1 MHTTTHIIEFL
12 LWLLIA
18 ASVIAVL
25 TSRLKIP
32 YTVALVVG
40 GLLIDAFHL
49 PIAESFSLT
58 PEIVLILFLP
68 ALLFEAGL
76 NINIKYL
83 RENIKPIMLLA
94 VVGVLLATFVTGYA
108 VHWILGLP
116 IFVALLFGALISAT
130 DPISVIA
137 ILKEL
142 GVSKRLAVILE
153 GESLLNDGTAIV
165 LFKILLLAVISGNIS
180 VADGVREFFVVSL
193 GGTALGLLLG
203 YGMSKITARIDDPRI
218 EITLTTILA
227 YGSYLIAEHLH
238 ISGVIATVVAG
249 LMMGNYG
256 ATTGMSAR
264 TRVALW
270 TFWEY
275 MVFVINSLV
284 FLLIGIEV
292 HIVDLIGAW
301 QSIAIVI
308 GLVIFSRAL
317 AVYLLVPIA
326 NKMSKPIPW
335 SWQHVLVWG
344 GLHGTVSLA
353 LALTLERDV
362 PYRNEI
368 LTLTF
373 GVVTFSLL
381 VQGMTTE
388 PLLKWLKIMSKKES
402 DYDTIKVR
410 QMAST
415 SAERELNALV
425 ESHVISP
432 PVYEQLRQ
440 EVQATAAAT
449 QKELQQLYQENTDIA
464 SEELQLARLRL
475 LAAEKSTVQRAMIDG
490 IISLHTGEN
499 LLADID
505 DRLTAVEQGETVQR

>member
-1 MHTTTHIIEFL
+1 M
-12 LWLLIA
+12 
-18 ASVIAVL
+18 
-25 TSRLKIP
+25 P
-32 YTVALVVG
+32 YTVALVLG

-49 PIAESFSLT
+49 PIAESFTLT

-83 RENIKPIMLLA
+83 KENIKPVILLA
-94 VVGVLLATFVTGYA
+94 IVGVLLATFLTGYA
-108 VHWILGLP
+108 LHWLLGLP
-116 IFVALLFGALISAT
+116 LFVALLFGSLISAT

-165 LFKILLLAVISGNIS
+165 LFKILLLAVTSGTIS
-180 VADGVREFFVVSL
+180 VVDGIRDFFVVSL
-193 GGTALGLLLG
+193 GGGALGLLFG

-238 ISGVIATVVAG
+238 VSGVIATVVAG

-256 ATTGMSAR
+256 AETGMSAR
-264 TRVALW
+264 TRVSLW
-270 TFWEY
+270 AFWEY
-275 MVFVINSLV
+275 LVFVINSLV

-308 GLVIFSRAL
+308 AMVVLSRAV
-317 AVYLLVPIA
+317 AVYLLVPLA
-326 NKMSKPIPW
+326 NRVSKPIPW
-335 SWQHVLVWG
+335 AWRHVLVWG

-353 LALTLERDV
+353 LALTLDKDV
-362 PYRNEI
+362 PYRSEI

-388 PLLKWLKIMSKKES
+388 PLLKWLKVTGAKEN

-415 SAERELNALV
+415 AAERELGALL
-425 ESHVISP
+425 ENHVISQ
-432 PVYEQLRQ
+432 PVYEQLQREVRVQVQKTQ
-440 EVQATAAAT
+440 E
-449 QKELQQLYQENTDIA
+449 ELQQLYQSNTDIA
-464 SEELQLARLRL
+464 SEELQLAKLRL
-475 LAAEKSTVQRAMIDG
+475 LAAEKSTIQRAVIDG
-490 IISLHTGEN
+490 IISLHTGEE
-499 LLADID
+499 LLANVD
-505 DRLTAVEQGETVQR
+505 DRLAVVEQGERTHNA

>member
-18 ASVIAVL
+18 ASVIAVF

-32 YTVALVVG
+32 YTVALVLG
-40 GLLIDAFHL
+40 GLLIDLFHL
-49 PIAESFSLT
+49 PIAASFTLT

-76 NINIKYL
+76 NINIRHLK
-83 RENIKPIMLLA
+83 ENLGPIMLLA
-94 VVGVLLATFVTGYA
+94 IVGVLLSTFITGYSI
-108 VHWILGLP
+108 HWLTGMTLLP
-116 IFVALLFGALISAT
+116 ALLFGSLITAT

-165 LFKILLLAVISGNIS
+165 LFQILLAAVITGEAS
-180 VADGVREFFVVSL
+180 VGEGVRNFFVMAL
-193 GGTALGLLLG
+193 GGTALGLVLG
-203 YGMSKITARIDDPRI
+203 YGMSRITSRIDDARI

-227 YGSYLIAEHLH
+227 YGAYLVAEHLH
-238 ISGVIATVVAG
+238 VSGVIATVVAG
-249 LMMGNYG
+249 LMVGNYG
-256 ATTGMSAR
+256 VEIGMSPR

-275 MVFVINSLV
+275 LVFVINSLV

-292 HIVDLIGAW
+292 HIFDLLGAW
-301 QSIAIVI
+301 QSIALAVLTVI
-308 GLVIFSRAL
+308 ASRAL
-317 AVYLLVPIA
+317 AVYVL
-326 NKMSKPIPW
+326 IPLSNRFSPAIRW
-335 SWQHVLVWG
+335 PWRHVLVWG

-362 PYRNEI
+362 PYRDEI

-381 VQGMTTE
+381 VQGMTTK
-388 PLLKWLKIMSKKES
+388 PLLQWLGVSSSRENE
-402 DYDTIKVR
+402 YDTIKVQ
-410 QMAST
+410 QMALT
-415 SAERELNALV
+415 SAERELRDLLEN
-425 ESHVISP
+425 HVISA
-432 PVYEQLRQ
+432 PVFE
-440 EVQATAAAT
+440 
-449 QKELQQLYQENTDIA
+449 
-464 SEELQLARLRL
+464 RLRTDL
-475 LAAEKSTVQRAMIDG
+475 DTQVEAAHKQMEQMYAEDTGLADDEVRIARTRMLVAEKSTIQRAMIDG
-490 IISLHTGEN
+490 LISLHTGEE
-499 LLADID
+499 LMARID
-505 DRLTAVEQGETVQR
+505 EKLTGVEQGKPH